1 MIDHPE
7 GQPCAVG
14 LLLVNL
20 ASDVKQEIE
29 AISSLDRRRQ
39 QVLFSGWSEVA
50 PNRPIDINF
59 MLEEPIGRTMDLVV
73 LSKAAADS
81 VDFSWLKVFNFRLVK
96 HIEAQPV
103 HELAKE
109 AANVR

>member
-1 MIDHPE
+1 
-7 GQPCAVG
+7 

-20 ASDVKQEIE
+20 ASDVKDEID
-29 AISSLDRRRQ
+29 AISNLDRRRQ

-50 PNRPIDINF
+50 PSRPIDINF
-59 MLEEPIGRTMDLVV
+59 MLEEPIDRTMDLIV

-96 HIEAQPV
+96 HVEARASQ
-103 HELAKE
+103 ELVKG